1 MAPKKKKSTQKELLE
16 WGIFLGVIGILFI
29 TGWHKNVAAGL
40 QQLLLKT
47 GTMQASAKKKADQTS
62 APYNF
67 RLKTLDGQ
75 NVNFEQFKGKTVF
88 MNVWATWCPP
98 CIAEMPDIH
107 ELYQEVNS
115 DKIKFVMI
123 SLDDDPQKAAKFI
136 KRKGYTF
143 PVYTVLG
150 NLPQAYASQSIPT
163 TFVIS
168 PEGKIVVKHKGMA
181 AYNTSKFKKLLYDI
195 NRPPIPKE

>member
-1 MAPKKKKSTQKELLE
+1 
-16 WGIFLGVIGILFI
+16 
-29 TGWHKNVAAGL
+29 
-40 QQLLLKT
+40 
-47 GTMQASAKKKADQTS
+47 
-62 APYNF
+62 
-67 RLKTLDGQ
+67 
-75 NVNFEQFKGKTVF
+75 
-88 MNVWATWCPP
+88 
-98 CIAEMPDIH
+98 
-107 ELYQEVNS
+107 
-115 DKIKFVMI
+115 MI

-181 AYNTSKFKKLLYDI
+181 AYNTSKFKKLLHDI
-195 NRPPIPKE
+195 NHPTIPKE